1 MFHISNINPQYFIF
15 SYLFQLHKLEIK
27 EEEKEIIIINDV
39 EYNIINDDYDD
50 EIIKVD
56 ENGDEIITVNKYD
69 DYDYYD
75 DEIIKV
81 DENGDI
87 IPDDYDDEIIKV
99 DENGDI
105 LPDDYDDEIMTEGY

>member
-1 MFHISNINPQYFIF
+1 MFNISNINPQYFIF
-15 SYLFQLHKLEIK
+15 SVLFPLRKSEIK
-27 EEEKEIIIINDV
+27 EEEKEIITINNI

-56 ENGDEIITVNKYD
+56 ENGDEIKDTYDYD
-69 DYDYYD
+69 DYD
-75 DEIIKV
+75 
-81 DENGDI
+81 N
-87 IPDDYDDEIIKV
+87 EIIKV